1 MKPEPRLNPLSL
13 PTLTVTTLGS
23 TRLATPAS
31 ESGGRTA
38 ADAGVPLPAAPS
50 TVPCPRLPRLAKT
63 KPNAP
68 PRPPASSAVIAA
80 TTNTR
85 PSPRRGAV
93 DGSASG
99 SRGGPDDPTE
109 GRITTAD
116 GESGSRHG
124 SASAS
129 FHHGDRA
136 PLPRRPPPWVP
147 PFALAAAARP
157 VALLVPVARAP
168 GAPCQPAPSGCRQA
182 EPSVTIG
189 TFLSV
194 PIQHPTNVPATGRRR
209 HSPVPARAA

>member
-38 ADAGVPLPAAPS
+38 AEAGAPFRAAPGA
-50 TVPCPRLPRLAKT
+50 VPCPRLPRRAKT
-63 KPNAP
+63 KPTAP

-80 TTNTR
+80 TTKTR

-93 DGSASG
+93 DGSARGSSG
-99 SRGGPDDPTE
+99 GREEPTE

-124 SASAS
+124 SARAS
-129 FHHGDRA
+129 FHHGERA
-136 PLPRRPPPWVP
+136 PLPRWPPPWAP
-147 PFALAAAARP
+147 PL
-157 VALLVPVARAP
+157 
-168 GAPCQPAPSGCRQA
+168 
-182 EPSVTIG
+182 
-189 TFLSV
+189 
-194 PIQHPTNVPATGRRR
+194 
-209 HSPVPARAA
+209 